1 MNILTSEEENLLN
14 SINESYGRIAKTF
27 STNFVFE
34 NTIEIIEKFIKSNT
48 DFQNLDYDTQK
59 LLLSWSIPEIIVVHY
74 AILLSGINQESN
86 EIEYSKDMMKTI
98 FGEENY
104 SKLHQIANEL
114 LKIFEENQL
123 VLKIVLLVV
132 VFEPENDFILRKL
145 KNSNEI
151 IKIRAINFKYMNL
164 LFKFL
169 TTYHD
174 DPENYLKFSRFVQ
187 QLRETYNLSYAI
199 RHKFLKS

>member
-34 NTIEIIEKFIKSNT
+34 NTIEIIEKFLKSNT

-59 LLLSWSIPEIIVVHY
+59 LLLSWSIPEIIIVHY

-104 SKLHQIANEL
+104 SKLHQIANKL

-187 QLRETYNLSYAI
+187 ELRETYNLSYAI

>member
-145 KNSNEI
+145 QNSNEI
-151 IKIRAINFKYMNL
+151 
-164 LFKFL
+164 
-169 TTYHD
+169 
-174 DPENYLKFSRFVQ
+174 
-187 QLRETYNLSYAI
+187 
-199 RHKFLKS
+199 

>member
-27 STNFVFE
+27 CTNFVFE

-48 DFQNLDYDTQK
+48 DFQNLDYVTQK

-145 KNSNEI
+145 QNSNEI

>member
-48 DFQNLDYDTQK
+48 DFQNLDYVTQK

-145 KNSNEI
+145 QNSNEI

>member
-1 MNILTSEEENLLN
+1 M
-14 SINESYGRIAKTF
+14 
-27 STNFVFE
+27 
-34 NTIEIIEKFIKSNT
+34 
-48 DFQNLDYDTQK
+48 FQNLDYDTQK

>member
-1 MNILTSEEENLLN
+1 LN